1 MKILFLPS
9 SAQRRRRN
17 GELMPNRLFLA
28 DGTELK
34 GLTHL
39 EAVIEPEWDTLES
52 TDITAST
59 QQPIGRSRSVV
70 TKLTLTFGPSKVVR
84 VNPRADQAP
93 ALSRLLQRAVLP
105 LADVAGPGGTVCK
118 LDSSRFSFVQPS
130 AQVG

>member
-17 GELMPNRLFLA
+17 GEPMPNRLFLA

-39 EAVIEPEWDTLES
+39 EAVIEPEWDSLE
-52 TDITAST
+52 TTTIDV
-59 QQPIGRSRSVV
+59 PPERSMGGMSRTVI

-84 VNPRADQAP
+84 VDRVPTR
-93 ALSRLLQRAVLP
+93 RR
-105 LADVAGPGGTVCK
+105 
-118 LDSSRFSFVQPS
+118 R
-130 AQVG
+130 